1 MYAFAG
7 YSTLSHAVFNALKHI
22 HAHPT
27 RAKPEQFSPLE
38 WDKTSIAEFENHS
51 NSSFVF
57 VSIQLGRIRY
67 YISILDQYI
76 VRYKS
81 FVFVSIQIDQLVY
94 SNYLV
99 NEFR

>member
-1 MYAFAG
+1 MH
-7 YSTLSHAVFNALKHI
+7 TQHALKLN
-22 HAHPT
+22 
-27 RAKPEQFSPLE
+27 RFSPLE
-38 WDKTSIAEFENHS
+38 WDKIPTVEFEKPS

-67 YISILDQYI
+67 YISILVQYI

-81 FVFVSIQIDQLVY
+81 FVFVSIQLDQLVY